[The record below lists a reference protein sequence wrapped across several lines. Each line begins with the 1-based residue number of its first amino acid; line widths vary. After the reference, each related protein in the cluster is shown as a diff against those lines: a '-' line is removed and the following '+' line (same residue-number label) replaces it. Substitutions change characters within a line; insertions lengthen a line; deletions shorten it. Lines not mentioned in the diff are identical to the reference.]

1 MPSSHSS
8 ASMDWPQQRT
18 WPTAASST
26 ATTPGL
32 EPAGSRE
39 TEKLD
44 ASPQREAAFRG
55 GAATSS
61 GNSHLPEEPMG
72 STVSFQSDRL
82 PQQEASFRDW
92 PSGGSLPE
100 ADPLDS
106 LNHGESGQSESSHIP
121 VDDSHQHDRMA
132 ASVLPIVQQ
141 EEQLLPQVVQQPPQQ
156 PRQLQQQLSG
166 NPFSDTMPSPF
177 ASSSHE
183 ALEAGSVPDTSSG
196 SIAHS
201 HIMPENDFVPAAQ
214 AQQAGVV
221 YGGDEDTMHAMPALQ
236 PVSQGELSSTPS
248 LAQMLSDLHPAG
260 KHRLMLSVVV
270 QANEV
275 SILGIVHDVTKSPHA
290 DHTKHIFLSYSK
302 NMFTHISPASRLR
315 HPHFL
320 ELCHQ
325 QQQRSCDGALPHV
338 RTSKT
343 KSSSFFPVSSSLCLR
358 RVSSAALTAHN
369 LPCTVLTAL
378 STNRTTAIC
387 GSAAQNIADEVSCK
401 PHLVQTDQ

>member
-1 MPSSHSS
+1 MVASFFSLSTVASWPLHVQASSSAPPSTEAAPTAASRALAFVSRALASAHPTTKPPNPSPTHSANDPPHPPELASDSPHSLQPRNNSSASLGSPLYTQQSQHAVMPSSHSS

-18 WPTAASST
+18 WPTAASSS

-39 TEKLD
+39 TEKSD

-55 GAATSS
+55 GATNS

-72 STVSFQSDRL
+72 STVPFQSDRL
-82 PQQEASFRDW
+82 PEQEASFRDW

-100 ADPLDS
+100 AAPPDS
-106 LNHGESGQSESSHIP
+106 FVGQSTHGQSGQSESSHIP

-177 ASSSHE
+177 ASSSHK

-196 SIAHS
+196 STAHS
-201 HIMPENDFVPAAQ
+201 HIMPENDVVPAAQ

-236 PVSQGELSSTPS
+236 PVSQGELSSMPS

-275 SILGIVHDVTKSPHA
+275 SILGMVQS
-290 DHTKHIFLSYSK
+290 LS
-302 NMFTHISPASRLR
+302 
-315 HPHFL
+315 
-320 ELCHQ
+320 
-325 QQQRSCDGALPHV
+325 
-338 RTSKT
+338 
-343 KSSSFFPVSSSLCLR
+343 
-358 RVSSAALTAHN
+358 
-369 LPCTVLTAL
+369 
-378 STNRTTAIC
+378 
-387 GSAAQNIADEVSCK
+387 SCK
-401 PHLVQTDQ
+401 PYRTNFTFLS

>member
-1 MPSSHSS
+1 
-8 ASMDWPQQRT
+8 MDWPQQRT

-32 EPAGSRE
+32 EPAGNRE
-39 TEKLD
+39 TEKSD

-55 GAATSS
+55 AATSS
-61 GNSHLPEEPMG
+61 GASHLPEEPMG
-72 STVSFQSDRL
+72 STVPFQSDRL
-82 PQQEASFRDW
+82 PEQEASFRDW

-100 ADPLDS
+100 AALPDS
-106 LNHGESGQSESSHIP
+106 FVSQSSHGQSGQSDSSHIP

-141 EEQLLPQVVQQPPQQ
+141 EEQLLPQVPQQPPQQ

-183 ALEAGSVPDTSSG
+183 ALEAGSIPDTSSG
-196 SIAHS
+196 SNAQA

-221 YGGDEDTMHAMPALQ
+221 YGGDDDTMYSMPALQ
-236 PVSQGELSSTPS
+236 QVSQAELSSVPS

-260 KHRLMLSVVV
+260 KCLLMLSVGV

-275 SILGIVHDVTKSPHA
+275 SILGIVHDVTKSLLMQTIPNEFY
-290 DHTKHIFLSYSK
+290 FLV
-302 NMFTHISPASRLR
+302 
-315 HPHFL
+315 
-320 ELCHQ
+320 
-325 QQQRSCDGALPHV
+325 V
-338 RTSKT
+338 RT
-343 KSSSFFPVSSSLCLR
+343 CLH
-358 RVSSAALTAHN
+358 T
-369 LPCTVLTAL
+369 
-378 STNRTTAIC
+378 
-387 GSAAQNIADEVSCK
+387 
-401 PHLVQTDQ
+401 